1 MAFGKIFRISKSF
14 QRSKEELFET
24 LKMQKNLKTTIA
36 NTESTDLVFKG
47 FKKFILVALS
57 L

>member
-1 MAFGKIFRISKSF
+1 VAFGKIFRISKSF